1 MKLSVIGLGYVGCV
15 AASGLAAAGH
25 HVLGI
30 DIDHNRIRAL
40 QDGIAPVYEPGL
52 QARITAAVR
61 EGNLRFAHPDHVAEP
76 LGAAALIATGTPP
89 SHDGGAD
96 LTQVRAAI
104 NWIKSQNPRDL
115 VVVMKSTV
123 PPGAGARILRDSL
136 ADCGIR
142 YAANPEFLRAGHAL
156 ADWDAPDRI
165 VIGAE
170 PGDRAAIDAV
180 KKIHNGIQAPYVITD
195 ITSAEMVK
203 YASNAFLS
211 TRISFINEIAA
222 LCDSVG
228 ATIDAVSEGLAL
240 DKRTGVRIHAGVGYG
255 GSCFPKDVRALDR
268 LASTSGLNAELLRSV
283 ISVNNRQRLLP
294 LQALQDRFHGRLAGV
309 RVAVLGL
316 AFKPDTD
323 DIRDA
328 PALSLIRALL
338 DEGAAVAAYD
348 PRANRNAARRLPAAV
363 RIQNTLPQALAGAQ
377 AAALM
382 TEWPQIA
389 HADWRALRPQMR
401 PPRLIF
407 DGRNALSPTQMRA
420 LGYEYLGIGRGAPAD

>member
-25 HVLGI
+25 DVLGI
-30 DIDHNRIRAL
+30 DIDRKRIRAL
-40 QDGIAPVYEPGL
+40 QDGSAPIYEPGL
-52 QARITAAVR
+52 QARITAGIR
-61 EGNLRFAHPDHVAEP
+61 EGNLRFAYRDDVAEP

-104 NWIKSQNPRDL
+104 DWIKSQKPRDL

-123 PPGAGARILRDSL
+123 PPGAGSRILRDTLSE
-136 ADCGIR
+136 CGIR

-165 VIGAE
+165 VIGA
-170 PGDRAAIDAV
+170 PPDDQAAIGVV
-180 KKIHNGIQAPYVITD
+180 KRMHNGINAPYVITD

-211 TRISFINEIAA
+211 TRISFINEIAT

-268 LASTSGLNAELLRSV
+268 LATAGGINTELLRSV

-294 LQALQDRFHGRLAGV
+294 LQALQERFDGRLAGI

-316 AFKPDTD
+316 AFKPNTD
-323 DIRDA
+323 DVRDA

-338 DEGAAVAAYD
+338 DEGASITAFD
-348 PRANRNAARRLPAAV
+348 PQANRNAARVLPASV
-363 RIQNTLPQALAGAQ
+363 RIVDTPEQAAVGAQ

-382 TEWPQIA
+382 TEWQRIVG
-389 HADWRALRPQMR
+389 ADWACIREKMRTPQF
-401 PPRLIF
+401 IF
-407 DGRNALSPTQMRA
+407 DGRNALDAAQMRE
-420 LGYEYLGIGRGAPAD
+420 LGFEYLGVGRGAR

>member
-25 HVLGI
+25 DVLGI
-30 DIDHNRIRAL
+30 DIDRKRIRAL
-40 QDGIAPVYEPGL
+40 QDGCAPVYEPGL

-61 EGNLRFAHPDHVAEP
+61 EGNLRFAHRDDVAEP

-96 LTQVRAAI
+96 LAQVRAAI
-104 NWIKSQNPRDL
+104 DWIKAQKPRDL

-123 PPGAGARILRDSL
+123 PPGAGGRILRDALS
-136 ADCGIR
+136 DCGIR
-142 YAANPEFLRAGHAL
+142 YAANPEFLRAGRAL

-165 VIGAE
+165 VIGAD
-170 PGDRAAIDAV
+170 PGDQASIDIV
-180 KKIHNGIQAPYVITD
+180 KRMHNGISAPYLITD
-195 ITSAEMVK
+195 IASAEMVK

-268 LASTSGLNAELLRSV
+268 LARAGGVNTELLRSV

-294 LQALQDRFHGRLAGV
+294 LQALQEHFDGRLAGI

-323 DIRDA
+323 DVRDA

-338 DEGAAVAAYD
+338 EEGASVTAYD
-348 PRANRNAARRLPAAV
+348 PQANLTAARLLPPSV
-363 RIQNTLPQALAGAQ
+363 RILDTPEQAATDAQAL
-377 AAALM
+377 ALM

-389 HADWRALRPQMR
+389 AADWHLIRPKMR
-401 PPRLIF
+401 PPRFIF
-407 DGRNALSPTQMRA
+407 DGRNALNPAQMRA
-420 LGYEYLGIGRGAPAD
+420 LGYEYVGVGRGAP